1 MCDTHILLA
10 YMFHNLFYQNIY
22 LKLLNLQLKIQKQI
36 NSLKL
41 PKQLVL
47 YYLTYSL
54 SSFYNI

>member
-10 YMFHNLFYQNIY
+10 YMFHNLSYQNIY

-54 SSFYNI
+54 SSFL

>member
-10 YMFHNLFYQNIY
+10 YMFHNLSYQNIY